1 MFDWTPQ
8 EFIRRMLR
16 GVLSGV
22 VAYLLAYYLP
32 LVLLPSSFIPTEYTT
47 TYNYFVVV
55 AVLFSALMEF
65 FSDTVVAYAL
75 GIGRVFLIT
84 LLLIHST
91 DGGTLTANFTE
102 DDSDI
107 ELIVNVSTFLTILA
121 CMCILDI
128 AKYALQA
135 INHVIEGEV
144 GEKALEQGE
153 R

>member
-1 MFDWTPQ
+1 MFNWTPQ
-8 EFIRRMLR
+8 EFIKRMLR

-22 VAYLLAYYLP
+22 AAYLLAYYLP
-32 LVLLPSSFIPTEYTT
+32 LLLLPANFIPVEYTA

-91 DGGTLTANFTE
+91 NAGVLTVNFVE
-102 DDSDI
+102 DDSNV
-107 ELIVNVSTFLTILA
+107 ELVVNVSAFLTILA
-121 CMCILDI
+121 CMSMLDM

-144 GEKALEQGE
+144 GEKALEQREG
-153 R
+153 